1 LTLFDFL
8 FNKVLVYTALK
19 DDDYF
24 KVSQAFKNEGLQYK
38 VKSNSRN
45 SSTPGPNFNVI
56 GFRAP
61 VIYDFYVKKED
72 EYKAQKILST
82 LRN

>member
-8 FNKVLVYTALK
+8 FNNVLVHTSVK
-19 DDDYF
+19 NDDYF
-24 KVSQAFKNEGLQYK
+24 KVSQAFKNEGLKYK
-38 VKSNSRN
+38 IKSSSRN
-45 SSTPGPNFNVI
+45 SSTPGPNFYAT
-56 GFRAP
+56 GLRAP

-82 LRN
+82 LRK

>member
-1 LTLFDFL
+1 MTLFDFL

-45 SSTPGPNFNVI
+45 SVTPGHFTIND
-56 GFRAP
+56 FRAP
-61 VIYDFYVKKED
+61 VIYDFYVKKDD